1 MNIIMATN
9 QLLVKSGIVVVVVVA
24 FGVCSHTLR
33 IANAWADGL
42 DVWCAPL
49 QHICL
54 WLPFS

>member
-1 MNIIMATN
+1 MATN